1 MLQDKDL
8 ILLVT
13 DPEPVPFPGE
23 ARSVYSHTTWLTVT
37 VHGHLARTS
46 GKGLLRPDRHER
58 WIGRERKEATSE
70 RDFQTWAIAREE
82 GERLLKGQM
91 SASLRGN
98 RTCYVRA

>member
-1 MLQDKDL
+1 M
-8 ILLVT
+8 
-13 DPEPVPFPGE
+13 
-23 ARSVYSHTTWLTVT
+23 A
-37 VHGHLARTS
+37 
-46 GKGLLRPDRHER
+46 DRHGTWALGPGVWKR
-58 WIGRERKEATSE
+58 PSPTIYVDMKGGSGERKEATSE

>member
-1 MLQDKDL
+1 MG
-8 ILLVT
+8 T
-13 DPEPVPFPGE
+13 WPGRLE
-23 ARSVYSHTTWLTVT
+23 KAFSVQIENM
-37 VHGHLARTS
+37 
-46 GKGLLRPDRHER
+46 KGGSE
-58 WIGRERKEATSE
+58 ERKEATSE